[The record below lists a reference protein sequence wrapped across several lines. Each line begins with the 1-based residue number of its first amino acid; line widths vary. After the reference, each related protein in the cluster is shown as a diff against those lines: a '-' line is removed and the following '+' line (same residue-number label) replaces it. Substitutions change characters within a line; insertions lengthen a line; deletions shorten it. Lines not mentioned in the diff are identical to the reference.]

1 MVAPLDDLALDL
13 FLVTYLP
20 AAVDLAVI
28 AENNRGNE
36 EQMASLRLYDL
47 GAGCPT
53 NAGTLLF
60 ARDPLRWM
68 PGAWVQF
75 VRWAGT
81 TMAHDPIGERR
92 FRGDLITVLREVDAF
107 VSLPAQ
113 ARPVTE
119 SALRERTETDYP
131 PAAVRELLLNAI
143 MHRSYESNAPVRFY
157 WYDDRIEIQ
166 NPGGLYG
173 MASPR
178 ELPAADGLPQSGP
191 FRGPR
196 DAGLRQR
203 LRARGRPGAGRPA
216 EERQPR
222 GGIHVRSHPGAGDHP
237 EGALKTIAFFNN
249 KGGVG
254 KTTLVYHLAWMY
266 AELGFSVLAAD
277 LDPQANLSTV
287 FLDDERLEQLW
298 PDGDHPDSILG
309 AVSPILRGL
318 GDIRAPHVEKVADNL
333 GLVVGDLGLS
343 SFEAKLSSAWP
354 DCLGRDESAFR
365 TESAFHRTI
374 LGAGDEQNADLA
386 LIDLGPNLG
395 AINRAAIIAANFVVF
410 PLAPDLF
417 SLQALRNVGP
427 TLREWRG
434 DWQDRLAR
442 RPAVRDLDLPSA
454 DIVPAGYIV
463 MQHAVRAG
471 RPVRAYQKWIAR
483 IPDAIAGKARS
494 GRHERRVLD
503 R

>member
-1 MVAPLDDLALDL
+1 M
-13 FLVTYLP
+13 
-20 AAVDLAVI
+20 
-28 AENNRGNE
+28 
-36 EQMASLRLYDL
+36 
-47 GAGCPT
+47 
-53 NAGTLLF
+53 
-60 ARDPLRWM
+60 
-68 PGAWVQF
+68 
-75 VRWAGT
+75 
-81 TMAHDPIGERR
+81 
-92 FRGDLITVLREVDAF
+92 
-107 VSLPAQ
+107 
-113 ARPVTE
+113 
-119 SALRERTETDYP
+119 
-131 PAAVRELLLNAI
+131 
-143 MHRSYESNAPVRFY
+143 
-157 WYDDRIEIQ
+157 
-166 NPGGLYG
+166 
-173 MASPR
+173 
-178 ELPAADGLPQSGP
+178 
-191 FRGPR
+191 
-196 DAGLRQR
+196 
-203 LRARGRPGAGRPA
+203 
-216 EERQPR
+216 
-222 GGIHVRSHPGAGDHP
+222 
-237 EGALKTIAFFNN
+237 KTIAFFNN

-287 FLDDERLEQLW
+287 FLDEERLERLW

-354 DCLGRDESAFR
+354 DCLRRDESAFR
-365 TESAFHRTI
+365 VESAFHRTI
-374 LGAGDEQNADLA
+374 LGAGDEHNADLA

-427 TLREWRG
+427 TLREWRC
-434 DWQDRLAR
+434 DWQDCLAR
-442 RPAVRDLDLPSA
+442 RPAVQDLDLPSA

-483 IPDAIAGKARS
+483 IPDVYRKEALDQVGDGVSSTDDDAECLATLKHYLSLMAMAQEARKPMFHLRAADGALGGHIYAVQDCFSDFEKLARAIAARCDVRMGADERPATLA
-494 GRHERRVLD
+494 GRRP
-503 R
+503 